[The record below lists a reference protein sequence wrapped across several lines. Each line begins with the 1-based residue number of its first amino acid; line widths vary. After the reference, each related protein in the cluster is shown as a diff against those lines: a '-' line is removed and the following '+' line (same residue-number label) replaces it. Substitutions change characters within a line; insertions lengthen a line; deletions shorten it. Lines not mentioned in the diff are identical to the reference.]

1 MRISVI
7 SLYALMLLA
16 GCAGMTPEEAKVSE
30 KQQLT
35 DAMTSLRDGRPEQ
48 SIAQFQAIID
58 KADNDQQKT
67 QAEIGLAYAYYKN
80 DDFDEAYARCNLF
93 IKDNPTH
100 PQLDYVYYLRG
111 LTKLKQGEIHL
122 QRLLAAKAPTN
133 DYPEELREAYDY
145 FSELIKFFPQSDYL
159 DQAYQQVDTIR
170 QRLAKYELHL
180 AHNQFALGNYKEA
193 ANHAEYVNKYYSDA
207 ESRKYALTIM
217 VKAYKELDMPRQ
229 LNAAER
235 QLREINYQQE

>member
-1 MRISVI
+1 MRIAAI
-7 SLYALMLLA
+7 SLFTLMLLA
-16 GCAGMTPEEAKVSE
+16 GCATMTPEETKVSE
-30 KQQLT
+30 KQQIT
-35 DAMTSLRDGRPEQ
+35 EAMTSLRDGKPEQ
-48 SIAQFQAIID
+48 SIAQFQAIIA
-58 KADNDQQKT
+58 KADNDQQRT

-80 DDFDEAYARCNLF
+80 DEFEEAFARCSLF

-111 LTKLKQGEIHL
+111 LIKLKQGEIHL
-122 QRLLAAKAPTN
+122 QQLLAAKAPTT
-133 DYPEELREAYDY
+133 DYPDELREAYDY
-145 FSELIKFFPQSDYL
+145 FSELINFFPQSNYL

-193 ANHAEYVNKYYSDA
+193 AHHAEYVNKYYSDIL
-207 ESRKYALTIM
+207 SRKYALTIM
-217 VKAYKELDMPRQ
+217 VKAYKELDMPQQ
-229 LNAAER
+229 LNTAER

>member
-1 MRISVI
+1 MRIPVFLLSI
-7 SLYALMLLA
+7 FLFLA
-16 GCAGMTPEEAKVSE
+16 GCATTPEEIEVSE

-35 DAMTSLRDGRPEQ
+35 DAMTSLREGRPEQ
-48 SIAQFQAIID
+48 SIVQFQAIID
-58 KADNDQQKT
+58 KSENDLTRT
-67 QAEIGLAYAYYKN
+67 QAEIGLAYAHYTKN
-80 DDFDEAYARCNLF
+80 NYAEAYERCSRF
-93 IKDNPTH
+93 IQENPTH

-122 QRLLAAKAPTN
+122 QRLLAAKAPTE
-133 DYPEELREAYDY
+133 DYPHELREAYNY
-145 FSELIKFFPQSDYL
+145 FSELIKFFPQSGYL

-180 AHNQFALGNYKEA
+180 AHNQLALGNYKEA
-193 ANHAEYVNKYYSDA
+193 AHHAEYVNKYYSDA

-217 VKAYKELDMPRQ
+217 VKAYKELDMPQR

-235 QLREINYQQE
+235 QLREIDYLQQ

>member
-7 SLYALMLLA
+7 FLFSLMLLA
-16 GCAGMTPEEAKVSE
+16 GCASTPETEVSE
-30 KQQLT
+30 QQQLT
-35 DAMTSLRDGRPEQ
+35 DAMTSLREGKTET

-58 KADNDQQKT
+58 KAENARQKS
-67 QAEIGLAYAYYKN
+67 QAEIGLAYAYYIKN
-80 DDFDEAYARCNLF
+80 DFEEAFALTNRF
-93 IKDNPTH
+93 IEENRTH

-111 LTKLKQGEIHL
+111 LTRMKQGEIHL

-133 DYPEELREAYDY
+133 EYPEELREAYDY
-145 FSELIKFFPQSDYL
+145 FSGLINFFPQSNYL

-180 AHNQFALGNYKEA
+180 AHNQLALGNLKEA
-193 ANHAEYVNKYYSDA
+193 AHHAEYVNKYYGDTL
-207 ESRKYALTIM
+207 SRKYALTIM
-217 VKAYKELDMPRQ
+217 VRAYKALDMQQQ

-235 QLREINYQQE
+235 QLRELTYQQE

>member
-1 MRISVI
+1 MRIFVI
-7 SLYALMLLA
+7 SLVSLMLLA
-16 GCAGMTPEEAKVSE
+16 GCASTPETEISE
-30 KQQLT
+30 KQQIT
-35 DAMTSLRDGRPEQ
+35 DAMTSLREGKPKQ

-58 KADNDQQKT
+58 KAENEQQKS
-67 QAEIGLAYAYYKN
+67 QAEIGLAYAYYTNN
-80 DDFDEAYARCNLF
+80 DFEAAYQRCVQF
-93 IKDNPTH
+93 IQENPTH

-122 QRLLAAKAPTN
+122 QRLLAAKAPTE
-133 DYPEELREAYDY
+133 DYPQELREAYDY
-145 FSELIKFFPQSDYL
+145 FSELIKFFPQSNYL
-159 DQAYQQVDTIR
+159 DQAYQHVDAIR

-193 ANHAEYVNKYYSDA
+193 AHHAEYVNKYYSDA

-217 VKAYKELDMPRQ
+217 VKAYKALDMPQQ

-235 QLREINYQQE
+235 QLREIDYLQQ

>member
-7 SLYALMLLA
+7 SLFALMLLA
-16 GCAGMTPEEAKVSE
+16 GCATMTPEETKVSE
-30 KQQLT
+30 KQQIT
-35 DAMTSLRDGRPEQ
+35 EAMTSLRDGKPEQ
-48 SIAQFQAIID
+48 SIAQFQAIIA
-58 KADNDQQKT
+58 KADNEQQKT
-67 QAEIGLAYAYYKN
+67 QAEIGLAYAYYTKN
-80 DDFDEAYARCNLF
+80 DFEEAFKRCSQF

-111 LTKLKQGEIHL
+111 LIKLKQGEIHL
-122 QRLLAAKAPTN
+122 QQLLAAKALTT
-133 DYPEELREAYDY
+133 DYPDELREAYDY
-145 FSELIKFFPQSDYL
+145 FSELINFFPQSDYL

-193 ANHAEYVNKYYSDA
+193 AHHAEYVNKYYSDIL
-207 ESRKYALTIM
+207 SRKYALTIM
-217 VKAYKELDMPRQ
+217 VKAYKELDMPQQ
-229 LNAAER
+229 LNKAER

>member
-1 MRISVI
+1 MRITAI
-7 SLYALMLLA
+7 SLLILVFLT
-16 GCAGMTPEEAKVSE
+16 GCATTPKEIEVSE

-35 DAMTSLRDGRPEQ
+35 DAMASLREGQPEK
-48 SIAQFQAIID
+48 SISQFQAIIE
-58 KADNDQQKT
+58 KSGNEQT
-67 QAEIGLAYAYYKN
+67 RSQAEIGLAYVYYTKN
-80 DDFDEAYARCNLF
+80 EFEEAYNRCNQF

-111 LTKLKQGEIHL
+111 LTRLKQGEIHL
-122 QRLLAAKAPTN
+122 QQLLAAKAPTT
-133 DYPEELREAYDY
+133 DYPVELREAYDY

-180 AHNQFALGNYKEA
+180 AHNQFALGNFKEA
-193 ANHAEYVNKYYSDA
+193 AHHAEYVNKYYSDIS
-207 ESRKYALTIM
+207 SRKYALTIM
-217 VKAYKELDMPRQ
+217 IKAYKELDMQQQ

>member
-7 SLYALMLLA
+7 FLLSLMLLA
-16 GCAGMTPEEAKVSE
+16 GCATTPETEISE

-35 DAMTSLRDGRPEQ
+35 DAMTSLREGKPEQ
-48 SIAQFQAIID
+48 SIAQFQVIID
-58 KADNDQQKT
+58 KAENDQQRT

-80 DDFDEAYARCNLF
+80 DDFEEAFARCSLF
-93 IKDNPTH
+93 IKENPTH

-111 LTKLKQGEIHL
+111 LTKLKQGEVHL
-122 QRLLAAKAPTN
+122 QQLLAAKTPTD

-145 FSELIKFFPQSDYL
+145 FSELIKFFPQSNYL

-180 AHNQFALGNYKEA
+180 AHNQFAQGNYKEA
-193 ANHAEYVNKYYSDA
+193 AHHAEYVNKYYSDA

-217 VKAYKELDMPRQ
+217 VKAYKELDMSQQ

-235 QLREINYQQE
+235 QLREINYRQE

>member
-1 MRISVI
+1 MRITII
-7 SLYALMLLA
+7 SLFALMLLA
-16 GCAGMTPEEAKVSE
+16 GCAATPQETEVSE

-35 DAMTSLRDGRPEQ
+35 DAMQSLRDGLPET

-58 KADNDQQKT
+58 KSGNEQTKT
-67 QAEIGLAYAYYKN
+67 QAEIGLAYAYYTNNK
-80 DDFDEAYARCNLF
+80 FEEAFKRCNQF
-93 IKDNPTH
+93 IKDYPTH

-111 LTKLKQGEIHL
+111 LTRLKQGEIHL
-122 QRLLAAKAPTN
+122 QQLLATKEPTT

-145 FSELIKFFPQSDYL
+145 FSELIKFFPQSAYL
-159 DQAYQQVDTIR
+159 DQTYQQVDTIR

-180 AHNQFALGNYKEA
+180 AHNQLALGNYKEA
-193 ANHAEYVNKYYSDA
+193 ANHAEYVNKYYGDIL
-207 ESRKYALTIM
+207 SRKYALTIM
-217 VKAYKELDMPRQ
+217 VKAYKELDMPQQ

>member
-7 SLYALMLLA
+7 SLFVLTLLA
-16 GCAGMTPEEAKVSE
+16 GCATTTPEEAKVTE

-35 DAMTSLRDGRPEQ
+35 DAMTSIREGKSEQ

-58 KADNDQQKT
+58 KADNEQQKS
-67 QAEIGLAYAYYKN
+67 QAEIGLAYAYYNNN
-80 DDFDEAYARCNLF
+80 DFEEAFNRCVLF

-111 LTKLKQGEIHL
+111 LTRLKQGEIHL
-122 QRLLAAKAPTN
+122 QQLLAAKAPTA

-180 AHNQFALGNYKEA
+180 AHNQLAKGNHKEA
-193 ANHAEYVNKYYSDA
+193 AHHAEYVNKYYSDV
-207 ESRKYALTIM
+207 ESRKYALTILI
-217 VKAYKELDMPRQ
+217 KAYKALDMPQQ